1 MIREYMFS
9 VPGFIPGVPGVF
21 PAGSRVTIDEETKEV
36 LSVWPEP
43 VVSAEAKQTPALP
56 PAGENSPLDVAQQLS
71 EAVKN
76 L

>member
-1 MIREYMFS
+1 MTIRDYMFS

-21 PAGSRVTIDEETKEV
+21 PAGSRVTIDEETKKV

-43 VVSAEAKQTPALP
+43 VVSPEAQQPVLP

-71 EAVKN
+71 DAVKN